1 MNLFLVA
8 FSSFVLIGLAAS
20 EAAVQVDISPP
31 MVILEDDQHRQIPV
45 TLECLNQ
52 LRSHQYCCWT
62 GPGLEDCS
70 CDSQDCEAIEGATV
84 ETDQKSCRITLE
96 RPANYP
102 GNWSCDLYFIKHGN
116 IKRSGTTQIYVIDEN
131 EVPKIIPLFKEKEVV
146 LDQLQTS
153 YPARY
158 ECSSGN
164 PSPPPPGQTYQ
175 WYLDGNPIKAKV
187 AKTVNFTLTRN
198 HFNHS
203 LQCQIHSYAGIGGD
217 GQVYRST
224 RSSSFKLLFEMS
236 PLIEQI
242 SRLESSERIYEI
254 QVQSWPKPKFV
265 KISSVEECNNQCVIY
280 KLLNNDRYVM
290 DTSPYL
296 NESTL
301 VKDVTFVQVSGADVK
316 IHLQLQINSSS
327 QSSTV
332 QEIFV
337 GIGNE
342 INVANAKIDLLH
354 SDQALLLNTPGQDL
368 TLLILAV
375 TLVTI
380 LFIFIVALL
389 IHFRTFIWESFKCG
403 VYLVPSEDQEVESN
417 GKEQL

>member
-1 MNLFLVA
+1 V
-8 FSSFVLIGLAAS
+8 
-20 EAAVQVDISPP
+20 
-31 MVILEDDQHRQIPV
+31 
-45 TLECLNQ
+45 
-52 LRSHQYCCWT
+52 
-62 GPGLEDCS
+62 
-70 CDSQDCEAIEGATV
+70 QDCAINGATV
-84 ETDQKSCRITLE
+84 ETDQKSCQITLE
-96 RPANYP
+96 QPADYP

-116 IKRSGTTQIYVIDEN
+116 IKRSGTTQIYVINEN
-131 EVPKIIPLFKEKEVV
+131 EVPKIVPLFKEKVI
-146 LDQLQTS
+146 LDQIQTS
-153 YPARY
+153 YQARY

-164 PSPPPPGQTYQ
+164 QSPPPPGQTYQ
-175 WYLDGNPIKAKV
+175 WYLDGNPMRTTL

-203 LQCQIHSYAGIGGD
+203 LQCQIHSYAGIEQGG

-224 RSSSFKLLFEMS
+224 RSSSFQLLFEMS
-236 PLIEQI
+236 PLIEEI
-242 SRLESSERIYEI
+242 SRLESNRYEI

-301 VKDVTFVQVSGADVK
+301 VKDVSFVQISGADVK
-316 IHLQLQINSSS
+316 IHLQLRTNYSKGN
-327 QSSTV
+327 TV

-354 SDQALLLNTPGQDL
+354 SDQALLLNTPGQDM

-380 LFIFIVALL
+380 LIIFIVALL

-403 VYLVPSEDQEVESN
+403 VYLVPSEDQEVESDA
-417 GKEQL
+417 KEQL

>member
-8 FSSFVLIGLAAS
+8 LTSFFLIGLEAS
-20 EAAVQVDISPP
+20 EAALQVDISPP
-31 MVILEDDQHRQIPV
+31 IVILENDQQRQPV

-70 CDSQDCEAIEGATV
+70 CDVQDCAINGATV
-84 ETDQKSCRITLE
+84 ETDQKSCQITLE
-96 RPANYP
+96 RPADYP

-116 IKRSGTTQIYVIDEN
+116 IKRSGTTQIYVINEN
-131 EVPKIIPLFKEKEVV
+131 EVPKIVPLFKEKVI
-146 LDQLQTS
+146 LDQIQTS
-153 YPARY
+153 YQARY

-164 PSPPPPGQTYQ
+164 QSPPPPGQTYQ
-175 WYLDGNPIKAKV
+175 WYLDGNPMKTTL

-203 LQCQIHSYAGIGGD
+203 LQCQIHSYAGIEQGG

-224 RSSSFKLLFEMS
+224 RSLSFQLLFEMS
-236 PLIEQI
+236 PLIEEI
-242 SRLESSERIYEI
+242 SRLESNRYEI

-301 VKDVTFVQVSGADVK
+301 VKDVSFVQISGADVK
-316 IHLQLQINSSS
+316 IHLQLRTNYSKSN
-327 QSSTV
+327 TV

-354 SDQALLLNTPGQDL
+354 SDQALLLNTPAQDM

-380 LFIFIVALL
+380 LIIFIVALL
-389 IHFRTFIWESFKCG
+389 IHFRTYIWESFKCG
-403 VYLVPSEDQEVESN
+403 VYLVPSEDQEVESDA
-417 GKEQL
+417 KEQL